1 MTEWRLFPEGTI
13 PDFTTVEFFE
23 KHPWIAPAHQM
34 GHRERTAMVATL
46 IREFIADHPVGSISD
61 LGCGDGSL
69 LASISDLPLSA
80 WGYDAGKAN
89 VDQARSHGLD
99 VRHANLMSPGLEYGE
114 LITASEVVEHLVDPH
129 GFIAGL
135 PGRAL
140 ILSSPSAEDGD
151 WHYEH
156 HSWAWD
162 MEGYAAL
169 VTGAGWTIIRHVE
182 CDAPDNFHG
191 GVQRPQRF
199 QALAAIK

>member
-1 MTEWRLFPEGTI
+1 VAEYRLFPEGTI
-13 PDFTTVEFFE
+13 PDFTTTEFFE
-23 KHPWIAPAHQM
+23 AHPWIAPGHQL
-34 GHRERTAMVATL
+34 GHQERTAMVSAL
-46 IREFIADHPVGSISD
+46 IRQFVANHDVASLSD

-69 LASISDLPLSA
+69 LTQISDLPIAA
-80 WGYDAGKAN
+80 WGYDAGSAN
-89 VDQARSHGLD
+89 VAHAQRQGLD
-99 VRHANLMSPGLEYGE
+99 VRQADILAPGLDYGE

-140 ILSSPSAEDGD
+140 ILSSPSAEDGG

-162 MEGYAAL
+162 MDGYAAL
-169 VTGAGWTIIRHVE
+169 VAGAGWTIVQHIE

-199 QALAAIK
+199 QAIAAVK